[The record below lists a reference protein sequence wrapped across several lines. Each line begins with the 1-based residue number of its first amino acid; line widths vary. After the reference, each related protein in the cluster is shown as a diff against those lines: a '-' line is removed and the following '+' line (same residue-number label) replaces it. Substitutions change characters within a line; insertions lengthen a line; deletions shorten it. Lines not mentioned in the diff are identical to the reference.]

1 MEDLQLDVVA
11 CVAKVRAGDDDAA
24 RDLMQYL
31 HPLVLK
37 LVRSHRPKRE
47 SEEDLVQAVFIK
59 IFGKLEQF
67 SGAVPLAHWVSR
79 IAVNTCLNQIAREK
93 VRPEVRY
100 ADLSESEEDV
110 ITALARDEALEAPDQ
125 AAASRDLLERMLALL
140 SPEDRLV
147 IQLLHLEERSI
158 EEVRA
163 ITGWGAPL
171 VKVRAFR
178 ARAKLRKHL
187 HHLLKEKNHEN
198 Q

>member
-1 MEDLQLDVVA
+1 MDELELDVDA
-11 CVAKVRAGDDDAA
+11 CVAQVRAGDEHAA
-24 RDLMQYL
+24 RELMHYL
-31 HPLVLK
+31 MPLVLK
-37 LVRSHRPKRE
+37 IVRSHRARRE

-59 IFGKLEQF
+59 IFGKLDQF
-67 SGAVPLAHWVSR
+67 SGAVPLVHWVSR
-79 IAVNTCLNQIAREK
+79 VAVNTCLNQIAREK

-100 ADLSESEEDV
+100 ADLSENEEEV
-110 ITALARDEALEAPDQ
+110 ITALARDESIEAPDQ
-125 AAASRDLLERMLALL
+125 AVASRELVTRLLDRLP
-140 SPEDRLV
+140 PEDRLV

-163 ITGWGAPL
+163 ATGWSTAL

-187 HHLLKEKNHEN
+187 NLLLKERSHES